1 MKNIKTF
8 HAQSSLSVS
17 ELFNKLSQI
26 TTADFDTAKS
36 SQKYHYY
43 GEINDAKFNI
53 CNIKYGPHSSGP
65 YVQGEVAVKPEGGT
79 IMNFKI
85 DIDEH
90 KSYVNTI
97 VALAILV
104 VGISASLFTIMGQQD
119 KFTIISLAT
128 VLMIFPLLYAVFIKM
143 LLKSTQKEELKKI
156 LTITE
161 SKLTSS

>member
-8 HAQSSLSVS
+8 HAQSSLSAS

-26 TTADFDTAKS
+26 TTAEFDTAKS
-36 SQKYHYY
+36 SQKYQYY
-43 GEINDAKFNI
+43 GEINDTKFNI

-128 VLMIFPLLYAVFIKM
+128 VLMTFPLLYAVLIKM

-161 SKLTSS
+161 SKLTNS